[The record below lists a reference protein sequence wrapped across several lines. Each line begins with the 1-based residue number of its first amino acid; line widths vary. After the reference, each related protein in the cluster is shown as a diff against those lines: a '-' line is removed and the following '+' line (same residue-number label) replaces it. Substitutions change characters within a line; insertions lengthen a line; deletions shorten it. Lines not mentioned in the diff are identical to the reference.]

1 MEKRRVVVTGL
12 GAFTPIG
19 HNVEESWQAIMEGKC
34 GIAPI
39 THFDTTNFKT
49 MLAAEI
55 KDYDPSRYF
64 DKKEVKKMD
73 AFIQYGLIAAREA
86 IQDAKLDQTTFD
98 HERFGVV
105 VSSGIGGIGSIE
117 NNFEKGE
124 KRGFDRVS
132 PFFIPMTISNLA
144 AGQIAIEH
152 DARGLC
158 TCPVTACAG
167 GTNAIGDAFRNIRD
181 GYEDVMIAGG
191 CEAAITR
198 LSIGGF
204 TSMKA
209 LSDATDVNRASIPF
223 DQERHGFVM
232 GEGAGM
238 LVLEEYH
245 HAIERGAHIYCEMV
259 GYGVSCDAHH
269 ITAPLEGGAGGA
281 KAMQRALDDANI
293 QGDAIDYINAHGT
306 STHLNDLGET
316 QAIKHVFLKHAYQL
330 AVSST
335 KGNTGHCLGA
345 AGGIEGVFCVKAL
358 STSFIPPTI
367 NYRVKDEECDLDIVP
382 NQGRHQELHYVMS
395 NSLGFGGHNASII
408 FKEVQDGTR

>member
-1 MEKRRVVVTGL
+1 
-12 GAFTPIG
+12 
-19 HNVEESWQAIMEGKC
+19 
-34 GIAPI
+34 
-39 THFDTTNFKT
+39 
-49 MLAAEI
+49 
-55 KDYDPSRYF
+55 
-64 DKKEVKKMD
+64 MD

-86 IQDAKLDQTTFD
+86 VEDAKLDQMTFD

-117 NNFEKGE
+117 TNFEKGE

-144 AGQIAIEH
+144 AGQIAIAH

-158 TCPVTACAG
+158 TCPVTTCAG

-209 LSDATDVNRASIPF
+209 LSDATDENRASIPF

-238 LVLEEYH
+238 LVLEEYN
-245 HAIERGAHIYCEMV
+245 HALQRGAHIYCEMV
-259 GYGVSCDAHH
+259 GYGVSCDAYH
-269 ITAPLEGGAGGA
+269 ITAPAPEGEGGA
-281 KAMQRALDDANI
+281 RAILNALEDANI
-293 QGDAIDYINAHGT
+293 SPDVIDYINAHGT

-316 QAIKHVFLKHAYQL
+316 QAVKKVFGDHAYKL
-330 AVSST
+330 AMSST

-345 AGGIEGVFCVKAL
+345 AGGIEGVILAKA
-358 STSFIPPTI
+358 IEEGYMPATI
-367 NYRVKDEECDLDIVP
+367 NYQVPDPECDLDIVP
-382 NQGRHQELHYVMS
+382 NQGRHQEIHYAIS

-408 FKEVQDGTR
+408 FKEADEHGIK

>member
-1 MEKRRVVVTGL
+1 
-12 GAFTPIG
+12 
-19 HNVEESWQAIMEGKC
+19 
-34 GIAPI
+34 
-39 THFDTTNFKT
+39 
-49 MLAAEI
+49 
-55 KDYDPSRYF
+55 
-64 DKKEVKKMD
+64 
-73 AFIQYGLIAAREA
+73 
-86 IQDAKLDQTTFD
+86 
-98 HERFGVV
+98 
-105 VSSGIGGIGSIE
+105 
-117 NNFEKGE
+117 
-124 KRGFDRVS
+124 
-132 PFFIPMTISNLA
+132 
-144 AGQIAIEH
+144 
-152 DARGLC
+152 
-158 TCPVTACAG
+158 
-167 GTNAIGDAFRNIRD
+167 
-181 GYEDVMIAGG
+181 
-191 CEAAITR
+191 
-198 LSIGGF
+198 
-204 TSMKA
+204 
-209 LSDATDVNRASIPF
+209 
-223 DQERHGFVM
+223 M

-395 NSLGFGGHNASII
+395 N
-408 FKEVQDGTR
+408 